1 MPEELIF
8 NINYLGS
15 DQASFTFNFSKG
27 ASNIIAQYYV
37 LIRLGKVGF
46 THIMKNLILTADYL
60 ADKLE
65 NTGKFV
71 ILSER
76 SGKGVPLVAFHL
88 KQKKIYDEVKKKKK
102 KCNILCISI
111 YNYMNSLIFLLN
123 CVNMVG
129 SYQLILWLTQLS
141 I

>member
-1 MPEELIF
+1 LPEDLIF

-15 DQASFTFNFSKG
+15 NQASFTFNFSKG

-37 LIRLGKVGF
+37 LIRLGKAGF

-60 ADKLE
+60 AEKLE
-65 NTGKFV
+65 NTGNFV

-88 KQKKIYDEVKKKKK
+88 KHKKIYDEVKQNI
-102 KCNILCISI
+102 NILCILI
-111 YNYMNSLIFLLN
+111 YNCVNSLIFLLN
-123 CVNMVG
+123 YVNVVG
-129 SYQLILWLTQLS
+129 LYQLILWLMRLS